1 LLGWRCRG
9 RRRGRGELTDD
20 RAAIGRHTV
29 LEFDQR
35 IAHAQARTRLDQHPS
50 DMTGVRRGDVDHRFV
65 GFNRHQRLIGDDM
78 IAGGDVPG
86 DDLSFLQAFAEI
98 G

>member
-1 LLGWRCRG
+1 
-9 RRRGRGELTDD
+9 
-20 RAAIGRHTV
+20 
-29 LEFDQR
+29 
-35 IAHAQARTRLDQHPS
+35 
-50 DMTGVRRGDVDHRFV
+50 MRRGDVDHRFV